1 MRPRELM
8 ADTGSQRT
16 PPEFTGKARAAA
28 AYAALRRPLVWPRD
42 GSG

>member
-8 ADTGSQRT
+8 AHTGSQRT
-16 PPEFTGKARAAA
+16 PPEFTGKAGAAA
-28 AYAALRRPLVWPRD
+28 AYPAPWLVWPSD